1 MQYESNDCE
10 TFRVFLNTL
19 DVDTLTRALHRVI
32 VVLKLIYHDILRD
45 SRLACYPCT
54 RLANILAFIF
64 HYY

>member
-10 TFRVFLNTL
+10 MFRVFLNTL

-45 SRLACYPCT
+45 SVTGGRMSQLSSM
-54 RLANILAFIF
+54 
-64 HYY
+64 